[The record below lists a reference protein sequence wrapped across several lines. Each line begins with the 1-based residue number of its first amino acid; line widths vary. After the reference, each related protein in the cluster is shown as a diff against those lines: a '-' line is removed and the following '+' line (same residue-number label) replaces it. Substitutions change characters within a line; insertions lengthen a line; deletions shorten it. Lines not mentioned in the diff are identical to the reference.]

1 MQIVAVIQ
9 KVIAG
14 LKTEINRQIG
24 IIAEIETIAGIGIAV
39 EIEIIVKIGIQEGE
53 ITQITDP
60 GTNQE
65 TDTKEQTE
73 ISVTT
78 KAGIV
83 VETIAKVVVIIA
95 TTENTKIIAVVA
107 PAKIEIIII
116 QVIEGVDSTEV
127 IVEITI
133 TVHLDLQ
140 ALKEIFM
147 KEISTEVLIVVR
159 NTNLSTSLDA

>member
-14 LKTEINRQIG
+14 LKTEINRKIG

-133 TVHLDLQ
+133 TVHLDLR

>member
-1 MQIVAVIQ
+1 MRKAAVIQ
-9 KVIAG
+9 KIIAG
-14 LKTEINRQIG
+14 LKTEINRKIG
-24 IIAEIETIAGIGIAV
+24 IIAEIEITAEIGIAV
-39 EIEIIVKIGIQEGE
+39 EIEIIVEIGIQEGE
-53 ITQITDP
+53 TTQITDP

-65 TDTKEQTE
+65 IDIREQTE

-78 KAGIV
+78 GAGIA
-83 VETIAKVVVIIA
+83 VEIIAKVVVMIA
-95 TTENTKIIAVVA
+95 TTENTKIIAIVA

-116 QVIEGVDSTEV
+116 QVIEEVDPTEV

-133 TVHLDLQ
+133 TVRLDLR
-140 ALKEIFM
+140 ALKEIFT